1 MRLFDTLVPN
11 GVDIAHDDP
20 FVLKVMVDRPPDETR
35 EQWLAR
41 TARSGDYSPP
51 AIVGPAARPT
61 NGTRSQLIRPT

>member
-11 GVDIAHDDP
+11 GVYIAHDDP

-41 TARSGDYSPP
+41 TARERGLLAPRNC
-51 AIVGPAARPT
+51 GP
-61 NGTRSQLIRPT
+61 RSQAHKTC

>member
-11 GVDIAHDDP
+11 GVYIAHDDP

-41 TARSGDYSPP
+41 TARERGISPP
-51 AIVGPAARPT
+51 VVGTATKPT
-61 NGTRSQLIRPT
+61 NGRGNS